1 MSEILCY
8 KHKHTDKISY
18 NFYTYFLFRDT
29 DSKDSKKQVEKQKDT
44 SKKSTAVAEEDSKL
58 KVGKNKISDRQIQ
71 GQTLHILF
79 FSSFSLNQ

>member
-58 KVGKNKISDRQIQ
+58 KVGKNKIMAYKIRAR
-71 GQTLHILF
+71 F
-79 FSSFSLNQ
+79 CFSSYRVTKN